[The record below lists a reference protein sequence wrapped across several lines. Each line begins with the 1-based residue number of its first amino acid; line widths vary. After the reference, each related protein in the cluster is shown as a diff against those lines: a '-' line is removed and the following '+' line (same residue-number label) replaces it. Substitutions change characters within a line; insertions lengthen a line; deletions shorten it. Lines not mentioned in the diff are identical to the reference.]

1 METVKRSSLFEAKTD
16 HIHQCV
22 SCGAEIPCESP
33 EEPQDCLVTTLT
45 CGSCDDTGQSPDDL
59 DFPEAADG
67 AEDEWGESLPDETA
81 KTRAEASDDDFFDAL
96 LREED
101 RRGED
106 SFGSPQVKP
115 RDAGP
120 SAFKTN
126 TKTKKGRRGKR

>member
-45 CGSCDDTGQSPDDL
+45 CGSCDDAGQSPDDL
-59 DFPEAADG
+59 DFPEAVDG
-67 AEDEWGESLPDETA
+67 TEDEWGESLPDETA
-81 KTRAEASDDDFFDAL
+81 NIRAEASDDDFFDAL

-106 SFGSPQVKP
+106 SFGSRQVKP
-115 RDAGP
+115 RDGGA
-120 SAFKTN
+120 SAFKT
-126 TKTKKGRRGKR
+126 TTRTKKGRRGKR

>member
-22 SCGAEIPCESP
+22 SCGAEIPCDSP
-33 EEPQDCLVTTLT
+33 EEPQDCLVTALT
-45 CGSCDDTGQSPDDL
+45 CGSCDDAGQNSDDL
-59 DFPEAADG
+59 DLPEAVDG

-81 KTRAEASDDDFFDAL
+81 KARAEASDDDFFDAL
-96 LREED
+96 LMEED

-115 RDAGP
+115 RDGGT
-120 SAFKTN
+120 STFKT
-126 TKTKKGRRGKR
+126 TTRPKKGRRDKR

>member
-22 SCGAEIPCESP
+22 SCGAEIPCDSP
-33 EEPQDCLVTTLT
+33 EEPQDCLMATLT
-45 CGSCDDTGQSPDDL
+45 CGSCDDAGQSPDDL
-59 DFPEAADG
+59 DFPEAVDG
-67 AEDEWGESLPDETA
+67 AEDEWGESFPDETA
-81 KTRAEASDDDFFDAL
+81 KARVEASDDDFFDAL

-115 RDAGP
+115 RDGGT
-120 SAFKTN
+120 STFGTN
-126 TKTKKGRRGKR
+126 TKTKKGRWGKR

>member
-45 CGSCDDTGQSPDDL
+45 CSSCDDTGQSPNDL
-59 DFPEAADG
+59 DFPEAVDG
-67 AEDEWGESLPDETA
+67 AEDEWGESLPDGTA

-115 RDAGP
+115 RDGGT
-120 SAFKTN
+120 STFKT
-126 TKTKKGRRGKR
+126 TTRTKKGRRDKR

>member
-22 SCGAEIPCESP
+22 SCGAEIPCDSP
-33 EEPQDCLVTTLT
+33 EEPQDCLVTALT
-45 CGSCDDTGQSPDDL
+45 CGSCDDAGQSPDDL
-59 DFPEAADG
+59 DFPEAVDG
-67 AEDEWGESLPDETA
+67 AEDEWGESLPDERA
-81 KTRAEASDDDFFDAL
+81 KARAEASDDDFFNAL
-96 LREED
+96 WMEED

-115 RDAGP
+115 RDGGT
-120 SAFKTN
+120 SAFKTT

>member
-1 METVKRSSLFEAKTD
+1 MTW
-16 HIHQCV
+16 
-22 SCGAEIPCESP
+22 
-33 EEPQDCLVTTLT
+33 
-45 CGSCDDTGQSPDDL
+45 
-59 DFPEAADG
+59 DFLEAADG

-115 RDAGP
+115 RDGGT
-120 SAFKTN
+120 SVFKT
-126 TKTKKGRRGKR
+126 TTRTKKGRRDKQ